1 MTEAEDFLVNIQGF
15 LQKDVNLSELNAR
28 LKTKTGIAEFFGT
41 IQEFEAFKKF
51 VSDVHLNLNENQD
64 MGDFQ
69 TPLPLAN
76 QVCGYLVKQGLNPD
90 IIIEPTCGKG
100 NFIISALKSFSAL
113 KYIYC
118 VELQKQYEWLFKLN
132 LLHFASEKDINV
144 NIEFH
149 LDNIFTHQFSNSL
162 MQVLDSSA
170 PEFLIIGN
178 PPWITNSELSIL
190 NSTNVPTKSNVKR
203 VRGIEA
209 ITGKGNFDIAEY
221 IITRMIRQFSYRKGK
236 IAMLCKTSVIRNIMK
251 DLQKLDLNLANINT
265 IVIDAKKE
273 FNINADACLFLAEIG
288 VKQDKVC
295 TISSLHQPTNPSKKF
310 GWVGDRFVSDIE
322 KYKHYQYLDG
332 QSHLIWRQGVKHD
345 AMKVL
350 ILTMSNN
357 TLLNGFQEEVEIE
370 KDLLFPFLKGSELRT
385 PVIKES
391 NKKIIVTQTVLKEAT
406 DYIAVKFPQLWNYLT
421 RHASI
426 LDGRKSVIYKGRPRF
441 SIFGIG
447 DYAFK
452 PYKIA
457 ISGFYKN
464 PVFSLIVPI
473 ENRPVMLDDTSYYL
487 FFDKFQ
493 DAFFNW
499 VLLSL
504 ESTKE
509 FLSSIIFLDSKRPYT
524 KDSLM
529 RLDLGKL
536 AKTLSFDVVLDFYQK
551 NLRKYAE
558 LEFDETL
565 YSAYFQ

>member
-1 MTEAEDFLVNIQGF
+1 
-15 LQKDVNLSELNAR
+15 
-28 LKTKTGIAEFFGT
+28 
-41 IQEFEAFKKF
+41 
-51 VSDVHLNLNENQD
+51 
-64 MGDFQ
+64 
-69 TPLPLAN
+69 
-76 QVCGYLVKQGLNPD
+76 
-90 IIIEPTCGKG
+90 
-100 NFIISALKSFSAL
+100 
-113 KYIYC
+113 
-118 VELQKQYEWLFKLN
+118 
-132 LLHFASEKDINV
+132 
-144 NIEFH
+144 
-149 LDNIFTHQFSNSL
+149 
-162 MQVLDSSA
+162 
-170 PEFLIIGN
+170 
-178 PPWITNSELSIL
+178 
-190 NSTNVPTKSNVKR
+190 
-203 VRGIEA
+203 
-209 ITGKGNFDIAEY
+209 
-221 IITRMIRQFSYRKGK
+221 
-236 IAMLCKTSVIRNIMK
+236 
-251 DLQKLDLNLANINT
+251 
-265 IVIDAKKE
+265 
-273 FNINADACLFLAEIG
+273 
-288 VKQDKVC
+288 
-295 TISSLHQPTNPSKKF
+295 
-310 GWVGDRFVSDIE
+310 
-322 KYKHYQYLDG
+322 
-332 QSHLIWRQGVKHD
+332 VKHD